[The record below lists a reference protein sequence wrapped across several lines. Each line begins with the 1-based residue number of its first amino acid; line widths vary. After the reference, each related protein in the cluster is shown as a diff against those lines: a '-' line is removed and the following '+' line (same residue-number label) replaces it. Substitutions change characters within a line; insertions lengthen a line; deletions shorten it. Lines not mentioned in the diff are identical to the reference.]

1 MKKFLLS
8 AVAMIAAI
16 AANAATAV
24 ETTVF
29 QGKLAIGFE
38 GEAPDM
44 ANADDAT
51 ITVSKMD
58 DGTYTLVLNQFTFA
72 GQLIGDATVSDIKGE
87 EKDGSVVLSTTDK
100 VAPITNGG
108 PLAEAVGNKVVMTM
122 TATMKDGKLN
132 ADISKITVDML
143 GQNINVSAV
152 FESTSSKTT
161 GINAVNAATNGASRV
176 YDLSG
181 RQLPAMQKGLNIVK
195 TAGGKT
201 VKVVK

>member
-1 MKKFLLS
+1 MK
-8 AVAMIAAI
+8 
-16 AANAATAV
+16 
-24 ETTVF
+24 
-29 QGKLAIGFE
+29 
-38 GEAPDM
+38 D
-44 ANADDAT
+44 ADDAT

-58 DGTYTLVLNQFTFA
+58 NGTYTLVLNQFKFA
-72 GQLIGDATVSDIKGE
+72 GELIGDATVSDIKGE
-87 EKDGSVVLSTTDK
+87 EKDGGVVLSTTDK

-132 ADISKITVDML
+132 ADISKITVNML
-143 GQNINVSAV
+143 GTDISVKAA
-152 FESTSSKTT
+152 FESTSSTT

-181 RQLPAMQKGLNIVK
+181 RQLPAMQKGLNIVR

>member
-8 AVAMIAAI
+8 TIALIAAI

-24 ETTVF
+24 EETVF
-29 QGKLAIGFE
+29 QGKLAISLDGT
-38 GEAPDM
+38 APDM
-44 ANADDAT
+44 KDADDAT

-58 DGTYTLVLNQFTFA
+58 NGTYTLVLNQFKFA
-72 GQLIGDATVSDIKGE
+72 GELIGDATVSDIKGE
-87 EKDGSVVLSTTDK
+87 EKDGGVVLSTTDK

-132 ADISKITVDML
+132 ADISKITVNML
-143 GQNINVSAV
+143 GTDISVKAA
-152 FESTSSKTT
+152 FESTSSTT

-181 RQLPAMQKGLNIVK
+181 RQLPAMQKGLNIVR

>member
-8 AVAMIAAI
+8 TIALIAAI

-24 ETTVF
+24 EETVF
-29 QGKLAIGFE
+29 QGKLAITLDGTV
-38 GEAPDM
+38 PDM
-44 ANADDAT
+44 KDADDAT

-58 DGTYTLVLNQFTFA
+58 DGTYTLVLNQFKFA
-72 GQLIGDATVSDIKGE
+72 GELIGDATVSDIKGE
-87 EKDGSVVLSTTDK
+87 EKDGGVVLSTTDK

-132 ADISKITVDML
+132 ADISKITVNML
-143 GQNINVSAV
+143 GTDISVKAA
-152 FESTSSKTT
+152 FESTSSTT
-161 GINAVNAATNGASRV
+161 GINAVNAATSGASRV